1 MQKTGESNV
10 DYRNRYMA
18 DYYDRLSVVVPKGRK
33 NDIAE
38 YAAAKGTTINGLVN
52 MLLQAE
58 MGIDEKDW
66 GMEKKD
72 LNKKKRR

>member
-1 MQKTGESNV
+1 MQKTGENNV
-10 DYRNRYMA
+10 DYRNRYMT

-33 NDIAE
+33 DDIAVH
-38 YAAAKGTTINGLVN
+38 AASKGTTINGLVN

-58 MGIDEKDW
+58 MGIDEKEW

>member
-1 MQKTGESNV
+1 MQKHGENNV

-18 DYYDRLSVVVPKGRK
+18 DFYDRLSVVVPKGRK
-33 NDIAE
+33 NDIAV

-52 MLLQAE
+52 TLLQAE
-58 MGIDEKDW
+58 MGIDKKDW